1 MFGDIREEGVES
13 SEDEAD
19 MNSKP
24 YLDKL
29 LIDAG
34 MDPAEFEADP
44 NLYQAITASL
54 LEEEVKKREDKKAK
68 KRLEEETARKL
79 KLEEERRL
87 KKELEASVPGK
98 PKRTKLQV
106 TVGQCEDRFLYEVL
120 RARLHDNSADLQE
133 GLIFSPA
140 VVAALQSIHESAE

>member
-1 MFGDIREEGVES
+1 
-13 SEDEAD
+13 

-34 MDPAEFEADP
+34 MDPSEFEADP

-54 LEEEVKKREDKKAK
+54 LEEEVKKQEEKKAK
-68 KRLEEETARKL
+68 KRQEEEKARKL
-79 KLEEERRL
+79 KQEEERRL

-98 PKRTKLQV
+98 PKRTKLLV
-106 TVGQCEDRFLYEVL
+106 SVGRSEDRFLYEVL
-120 RARLHDNSADLQE
+120 RSRLHDASRDPNG
-133 GLIFSPA
+133 GLIFSSA
-140 VVAALQSIHESAE
+140 VLSAL